1 MDKIA
6 VTMRRMFS
14 FVLRMPSSGKPG
26 QSVGETFD
34 SVGETFDVDVFARD
48 AGTDDGLLRGIHPP
62 QGATDE
68 GATDEHAMVGHAGHQ
83 LAQRLNITQV
93 RRMLG

>member
-1 MDKIA
+1 
-6 VTMRRMFS
+6 MFS

-34 SVGETFDVDVFARD
+34 SVGETFDSEGEPFDVDVFARD

-62 QGATDE
+62 RGATDE
-68 GATDEHAMVGHAGHQ
+68 GATDEHAMVGRAGHQ